1 MTWLVRQRAQW
12 GQASVEKMLGAL
24 PVVAGFCSRLRVRE
38 LVDAACPVRDIA
50 ELTHGQ
56 VIEVL
61 VANRLTSPAPL
72 VHVQDWARA
81 WAVGET
87 FGTDP
92 ELLNDDRIGR
102 ALDAIAPHLDQLT
115 GSVGLAAIEAFGL
128 DVARLHWDMTSI
140 SLHGDY
146 EQAEPGFATPR
157 FGHPKDRR
165 PDLKQIQAGIA
176 VSADGAIPVLHRAY
190 DGAAGEVGQVIGA
203 MQGLQKLAGPQ
214 RMLMIGDSKLI
225 SYANLAAMTAAGVA
239 FIAPASKQ
247 YVGVAALAGQK
258 IDDAARV
265 DYVAAR
271 DEHKSADR
279 RGLWHVREDDTMTLA
294 GPRKKDPILTLR
306 RIFVHS
312 SARAQAAATARAKK
326 LDRARDDLARLERG
340 LGSRHYPTEQ
350 AVADRLAAIGRD
362 RRVSTYLTA
371 RTGTDPTTGKPT
383 LAWHFDQN
391 AIDAEAATDGWYA
404 LLTNLPA
411 EAADAGQVLRH
422 YKGQEAVERR
432 YQAFKGPLA
441 VTSLYL
447 KNNRRIH
454 ALITV
459 ICLALLIF
467 CLIERQARQ
476 ALADRG
482 ETKVNGL
489 YAGRPAVPTGKLIL
503 DALAGIRLIPGTGQ
517 SPPTIPQPTTLQ
529 LDLLDL
535 LDIDP
540 RDLR

>member
-1 MTWLVRQRAQW
+1 MRQRAQW

-24 PVVAGFCSRLRVRE
+24 PVAAEFCSRLRIRE
-38 LVDAACPVRDIA
+38 LVDAACPVRDVA

-72 VHVQDWARA
+72 VHVQQWARN
-81 WAVGET
+81 WAVAEA
-87 FGTDP
+87 FGTEPD
-92 ELLNDDRIGR
+92 LLNDDRIGR
-102 ALDAIAPHLDQLT
+102 ALDAIAPHLDQLA
-115 GSVGLAAIEAFGL
+115 GSVGLAAIEAFGI

-146 EQAEPGFATPR
+146 EQTEPEFARPR

-176 VSADGAIPVLHRAY
+176 VTADGGVPVFHRAY

-203 MQGLQKLAGPQ
+203 MQALQRLAGPQ
-214 RMLMIGDSKLI
+214 QMLMIGDSKLI
-225 SYANLAAMTAAGVA
+225 SYANLAEMSAGQVR
-239 FIAPASKQ
+239 FIAPASKL
-247 YVGVAALAGQK
+247 YVSAETLAGLELA
-258 IDDAARV
+258 DAIKV

-271 DEHKSADR
+271 DVGKPAER
-279 RGLWHVREDDTMTLA
+279 RGVWHVCEDAMTLA
-294 GPRKKDPILTLR
+294 GPRKRDPILSLR

-326 LDRARDDLARLERG
+326 LERAREDLARLERG
-340 LGSRHYPTEQ
+340 LGSRHYPDEQ
-350 AVADRLAAIGRD
+350 AVAARVAAIGRA
-362 RRVSTYLTA
+362 RRVAGYLSA
-371 RTGTDPTTGKPT
+371 VTGTAPVTGKPT

-411 EAADAGQVLRH
+411 DTADAAQVLAH

-447 KNNRRIH
+447 KNNRRIN

-467 CLIERQARQ
+467 CLIERQVRQ
-476 ALADRG
+476 ALAAQG
-482 ETKVNGL
+482 ATKVDRL
-489 YAGRPAVPTGKLIL
+489 YAGRHAVPTGRLIL

-517 SPPTIPQPTTLQ
+517 SPPTIPQPTDLQ
-529 LDLLDL
+529 LHLLALLDV
-535 LDIDP
+535 DP

>member
-1 MTWLVRQRAQW
+1 MRQHAQW

-24 PVVAGFCSRLRVRE
+24 PVIAGFCSRLRIRE
-38 LVDAACPVRDIA
+38 LVDAACPVRDVA
-50 ELTHGQ
+50 QLTHGQ

-81 WAVGET
+81 WAVGEA
-87 FGTDP
+87 FGTDA

-102 ALDAIAPHLDQLT
+102 ALDAIAPHLDQLA
-115 GSVGLAAIEAFGL
+115 GSVGLAAIEAFGIE
-128 DVARLHWDMTSI
+128 VTRLHWDMTSI

-146 EQAEPGFATPR
+146 PQPEPGYATPR

-165 PDLKQIQAGIA
+165 PDLKQVQAGIA
-176 VSADGAIPVLHRAY
+176 VAADGAIPVFHRAY

-203 MQGLQKLAGPQ
+203 MQGLQKLAGPH

-225 SYANLAAMTAAGVA
+225 SYANLAAMDRAGVS

-247 YVGVAALAGQK
+247 YVGAAALAGQK
-258 IDDAARV
+258 LADATRV

-271 DEHKSADR
+271 DERKSADR
-279 RGLWHVREDDTMTLA
+279 RGLWHVHEDDAMTLA

-362 RRVSTYLTA
+362 RRVGTYLTA
-371 RTGTDPTTGKPT
+371 QAGTDPATGKPT
-383 LAWHFDQN
+383 LVWHFDQS
-391 AIDAEAATDGWYA
+391 AIDADAATDGWYA
-404 LLTNLPA
+404 LLTNLPP
-411 EAADAGQVLRH
+411 EAADAEQVLRH

-441 VTSLYL
+441 VTQLYL

-476 ALADRG
+476 ALTARG
-482 ETKVNGL
+482 QTKVNGL
-489 YAGRPAVPTGKLIL
+489 YAGRPAIPTGRLIL

-517 SPPTIPQPTTLQ
+517 SPPTIPQPTDLQ
-529 LDLLDL
+529 LHLLDL

>member
-1 MTWLVRQRAQW
+1 MRQRAQW
-12 GQASVEKMLGAL
+12 GQASAEKMLGAL
-24 PVVAGFCSRLRVRE
+24 PVIAGFCSRLRIRE
-38 LVDAACPVRDIA
+38 LVDAACPVRDVA

-72 VHVQDWARA
+72 VHVRDWARA
-81 WAVGET
+81 WAVGEA
-87 FGTDP
+87 FGVDP

-102 ALDAIAPHLDQLT
+102 ALDAIAPHLDQLA

-146 EQAEPGFATPR
+146 EQPEPGYATPR

-165 PDLKQIQAGIA
+165 PDLKQVQAGIA
-176 VSADGAIPVLHRAY
+176 VAADGAIPVLHRAY

-203 MQGLQKLAGPQ
+203 MQGLQKLVGPQ
-214 RMLMIGDSKLI
+214 RMLMICDSKLI
-225 SYANLAAMTAAGVA
+225 SYANLAAMSAAGVA

-247 YVGVAALAGQK
+247 YVGAAALAGQK
-258 IDDAARV
+258 IGDATQV

-271 DEHKSADR
+271 DERKSADR
-279 RGLWHVREDDTMTLA
+279 RGAWHVREDDTMALA
-294 GPRKKDPILTLR
+294 GPRNKDPILTLR

-312 SARAQAAATARAKK
+312 SARAQAAASARAKK

-362 RRVSTYLTA
+362 RRASTYLTA

-383 LAWHFDQN
+383 LTWHFNQQ
-391 AIDAEAATDGWYA
+391 AIDAETATDGWYA
-404 LLTNLPA
+404 LLTNLPP

-441 VTSLYL
+441 VTNLYL

-489 YAGRPAVPTGKLIL
+489 YAGRPAVPTGRLIL

-517 SPPTIPQPTTLQ
+517 SPPTIPQPTDLQ

-535 LDIDP
+535 LDSDP

>member
-1 MTWLVRQRAQW
+1 MRQRAQW

-24 PVVAGFCSRLRVRE
+24 PVVAAFCSRLRIRE
-38 LVDAACPVRDIA
+38 LVDAACPVRDVA

-72 VHVQDWARA
+72 VHVQEWART
-81 WAVGET
+81 WAVGEA
-87 FGTDP
+87 FGVEP
-92 ELLNDDRIGR
+92 SLLNDDRIGR
-102 ALDAIAPHLDQLT
+102 ALDAVAPHLDQLA
-115 GSVGLAAIEAFGL
+115 GSVGLAAIEAFGV
-128 DVARLHWDMTSI
+128 DVTRLHWDLTSI
-140 SLHGDY
+140 SLQGDF
-146 EQAEPGFATPR
+146 EQAEPGFAAPK

-165 PDLKQIQAGIA
+165 PDLKQIQAGLA
-176 VSADGAIPVLHRAY
+176 VSSDGAIPVFHRSY
-190 DGAAGEVGQVIGA
+190 DGGAGEVGQVIPA
-203 MQGLQKLAGPQ
+203 MQALQRLAGPQ
-214 RMLMIGDSKLI
+214 PMLMIGDSKLI
-225 SYANLAAMTAAGVA
+225 SYANLAAMTAEQVA
-239 FIAPASKQ
+239 FIAPASKT
-247 YVGVAALAGQK
+247 YVSAQALAGQRL
-258 IDDAARV
+258 DQAHPV

-271 DEHKSADR
+271 DAGKDAGR
-279 RGLWHVREDDTMTLA
+279 RGTWHVSEDDMTLA

-326 LDRARDDLARLERG
+326 LERARDDLARLERG
-340 LGSRHYPTEQ
+340 LGGRHYPTEQ
-350 AVADRLAAIGRD
+350 AVTDRVTAIGRA
-362 RRVSTYLTA
+362 RRVTTYLVA
-371 RTGTDPTTGKPT
+371 VTGTDPATGKPT
-383 LAWHFDQN
+383 LTWNFDQN

-404 LLTNLPA
+404 LLTNLSPDQ
-411 EAADAGQVLRH
+411 ADAEQVLRH

-432 YQAFKGPLA
+432 HQAFKGPLA
-441 VTSLYL
+441 VTNLYL
-447 KNNRRIH
+447 KNNRRIN

-467 CLIERQARQ
+467 CLIERQVRHT
-476 ALADRG
+476 LAAQDK
-482 ETKVNGL
+482 TKVNGL

-517 SPPTIPQPTTLQ
+517 SPPTIPQPTDLQ
-529 LDLLDL
+529 LHLLDL